1 MIKMYLFYEQMC
13 SQTHTVWTRQAKS
26 AAGPSYFRTT
36 WTYITR
42 NGPLLDTSDWPSWI
56 FSISKPSKK
65 CRNHWPSIH
74 LWMIDCSC
82 EISWIS
88 GSLTLYLKPRPGILE
103 VAGIPECNIHDLAYM
118 VFELLGPQAFPKHY
132 PRVHVGIIIIIYQKR
147 RGFNAIPHS

>member
-1 MIKMYLFYEQMC
+1 MYLFYGQMC
-13 SQTHTVWTRQAKS
+13 SQTHVVWARKVKS

-36 WTYITR
+36 WTYNTQW
-42 NGPLLDTSDWPSWI
+42 TSARYFWLAIWI
-56 FSISKPSKK
+56 FSVSKASKK
-65 CRNHWPSIH
+65 CRNRWASIH

-147 RGFNAIPHS
+147 RWFNAIPHS